1 MYTGG
6 ATPALY
12 REKSDPTCI
21 KREETTI
28 PYTYVP
34 LMDIFIAPLIF
45 SLLSNLDLKKVNTD
59 NT

>member
-1 MYTGG
+1 
-6 ATPALY
+6 
-12 REKSDPTCI
+12 RRRSDPTLI
-21 KREETTI
+21 QGEETTI